1 VSDESESSESGSD
14 DDEIVHFSW
23 KEGMV
28 LNHRY
33 QLTALLGD
41 GTFGRVVLARDR
53 HDGGREVAVKII
65 RDVKRYME
73 NAKIEADILADIR
86 KADPAG
92 KSGCS
97 IMYETFVHEQ
107 RFFCLV
113 LEPLGTSLYDFLKAN
128 NFKGFWMQ
136 DIQSIAEQAMQALAF
151 LHGQL
156 EMTHTDLK
164 PENILF
170 ETTKQPIPSR
180 FPRAGPDGSS
190 GYVRP
195 ASNKI
200 KLIDFGNATYA
211 HEHHS
216 SIINTRQYRGP
227 EVLLGLGWDEVSD
240 LWSIGCIL
248 MELYAG
254 RQLFETHAEIE
265 HMALIQRIIAP
276 LPDSMLERASDEVRK
291 RYLAKDS
298 RTGRWR
304 LPWPERSS
312 SPSSERHVCSQLR
325 LRDQTPPE
333 HSALTD
339 FCETLLMLDPGKRP
353 HAVNTLRHPFFKQQY
368 RD

>member
-1 VSDESESSESGSD
+1 
-14 DDEIVHFSW
+14 
-23 KEGMV
+23 M
-28 LNHRY
+28 NARY
-33 QLTALLGD
+33 NLTTLLGD
-41 GTFGRVVLARDR
+41 GTFGRVVLAHDR
-53 HDGGREVAVKII
+53 INNNREVAIKII

-86 KADPAG
+86 KADPQG
-92 KSGCS
+92 TSGCS
-97 IMYETFVHEQ
+97 IMYETFTHDQ

-113 LEPLGTSLYDFLKAN
+113 LEPLGTSLYDFLKSN
-128 NFKGFWMQ
+128 NFRGFWMQ
-136 DIQSIAEQAMQALAF
+136 DIQSIAKQSMAALAF

-156 EMTHTDLK
+156 QMTHTDLK
-164 PENILF
+164 PENVLF
-170 ETTKQPIPSR
+170 ETTRPPVAAR
-180 FPRAGPDGSS
+180 FPRESESSGSS

-195 ASNKI
+195 ASSRI

-248 MELYAG
+248 MELYTG

-265 HMALIQRIIAP
+265 HMALIQRIIGP
-276 LPDSMLERASDEVRK
+276 LPESMLDRSSEEVRK
-291 RYLAKDS
+291 RYLARDS
-298 RTGRWR
+298 RSGRWR

-312 SPSSERHVCSQLR
+312 SPGSERHVCSQLR
-325 LRDQTPPE
+325 LRDQAPDR
-333 HSALTD
+333 HSSLTD
-339 FCETLLMLDPGKRP
+339 FCAVLLELDPGKRP
-353 HAVNTLRHPFFKQQY
+353 RAINTLRHPFFDQQF